1 MADDYF
7 TFSRITC
14 LKVFIQSYI
23 LLDIVEDTKGKCQF
37 GELKSFYP
45 WLPEDDLIFVF
56 QTMVGLMNN
65 ASDQT
70 KISQKETVPFQ
81 EIPLILMQSIRQSS
95 VNLLDMFE
103 SNVNFKSNSSKTGLI
118 CIEINPQPK
127 KIHIRLV

>member
-1 MADDYF
+1 
-7 TFSRITC
+7 
-14 LKVFIQSYI
+14 
-23 LLDIVEDTKGKCQF
+23 
-37 GELKSFYP
+37 
-45 WLPEDDLIFVF
+45 
-56 QTMVGLMNN
+56 MVGLMNN